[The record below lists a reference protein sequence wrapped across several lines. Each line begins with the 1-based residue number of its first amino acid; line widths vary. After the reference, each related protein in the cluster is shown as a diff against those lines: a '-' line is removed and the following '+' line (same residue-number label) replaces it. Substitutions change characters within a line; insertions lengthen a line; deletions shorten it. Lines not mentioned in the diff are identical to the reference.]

1 MRHILLFLFLACFPF
16 VRAQK
21 TKIVVKDIQTM
32 EPVAF
37 VKIGDG
43 IMTPVLTDIDGLA
56 TLEILPERNYSFTFF
71 EYEDTTIAGSE
82 LLEDPEVLLVP
93 DVQMMDEVVIEPGV
107 NPAHRIIQNA
117 MDHRKE
123 NDPLRNDA
131 FRYDSYSKFYIT
143 GETED
148 DFNRDTISD
157 SSSLATLD
165 LLDRQYLFLTE
176 TGATRIFSPPNYDK
190 EIVNSYNVS
199 GVKDPMFATLV
210 NQFQSFSF
218 YDNNF
223 EINQGEYI
231 NPIAPGSLRR
241 YLFILEDTLFHG
253 KDTTYTIKYRPRKG
267 KNFEGLEGYLFV
279 STKNWA
285 LEKVIAS
292 PYEQSSF
299 AQVKVIQS
307 YRYTNDKK
315 WFPHKLSTEFAFKGL
330 SIGKY
335 SEAIG
340 KSNLYIKDVAFNIDV
355 KRKAFN
361 PVQLEVK
368 PGALEDTNQLKKV
381 RETDNTA
388 KELKTYQVIDSIGE
402 ENNLDQMVNA
412 FKILSTGEVPLGVF
426 SLPIDRII
434 DFNQQEGYRLGA
446 GISTNSRLSKWVKT
460 GGYFAYGLRD
470 KAWKWGGDLGFIFHQ
485 KNNVGLHFHYS
496 KDLFERGGENLL
508 HNEFNLSDQS
518 LYRDFFINRLD
529 RQRKAQVRL
538 KGYIR
543 QNLKV
548 QLFGNYRRFGFSD
561 LYRFEPSQTG
571 QTSSAGFD
579 VAEAGMEVQ
588 WNIREKVM
596 LLGDRRVSL
605 GTKFPR
611 INIKAYRGIQGLWDA
626 QYDYYRMNLTIDQDF
641 SIRGL
646 GDLKLASKSGMT
658 IGDVPLTL
666 EQVQQGTARDW
677 NLTVSNTFETMRPA
691 EFFSDRQ
698 TALFMRF
705 KFLPIK
711 NIADFT
717 RPTFV
722 VHSAATVGTMENQ
735 SFHKNYA
742 FKVPEKGYYE
752 SGLIVENLLM
762 SGFNG
767 FGVGA
772 FYRYGPYAFDN
783 TSDNFVYKLSVTFNL

>member
-1 MRHILLFLFLACFPF
+1 MRYLLLLLLLTSLPF
-16 VRAQK
+16 VKAQK
-21 TKIVVKDIQTM
+21 TELVVKDIQTM

-43 IMTPVLTDIDGLA
+43 IIAPVLTDIDGRA
-56 TLEILPERNYSFTFF
+56 ALEILPDRNYSFTFF
-71 EYEDTTIAGSE
+71 EYRDTTIAGKK
-82 LLEDPEVLLVP
+82 LLESPEVLLVP
-93 DVQMMDEVVIEPGV
+93 DVQMMDEVVIEPGK

-143 GETED
+143 GETQEPID
-148 DFNRDTISD
+148 RDTITDTSA
-157 SSSLATLD
+157 LKTLD

-299 AQVKVIQS
+299 AEVKVIQS

-315 WFPHKLSTEFAFKGL
+315 WFPHKLSTEFAFKDL
-330 SIGKY
+330 AIGKY

-340 KSNLYIKDVAFNIDV
+340 KSNLYIKDVEFGIDV
-355 KRKAFN
+355 KKRVFN

-368 PGALEDTNQLKKV
+368 PGALEDTNRLKSV
-381 RETDNTA
+381 RQKDNTA
-388 KELKTYQVIDSIGE
+388 KERKTYHVIDSIGE
-402 ENNLDQMVNA
+402 ENNLDKMVDA

-426 SLPIDRII
+426 GLPIDRII

-446 GISTNSRLSKWVKT
+446 GLSTNTRLSRWFKT
-460 GGYFAYGLRD
+460 GGYFAYGFRD

-485 KNNVGLHFHYS
+485 KNKIGLHFHFS
-496 KDLFERGGENLL
+496 DDLFERGGEQLL
-508 HNEFNLSDQS
+508 HDEFNIADQS

-548 QLFGNYRRFGFSD
+548 QLFGNYRRFWFSD
-561 LYRFEPSQTG
+561 LYRYNPGQHIPSASG
-571 QTSSAGFD
+571 GFD
-579 VAEAGMEVQ
+579 VAEVGMEVQ

-596 LLGDRRVSL
+596 LLDDRRVSL

-611 INIKAYRGIQGLWDA
+611 INVKAYRGIQGLWDA
-626 QYDYYRMNLTIDQDF
+626 SYDYYRMNLTINQDF

-646 GDLKLASKSGMT
+646 GKLKLASKSGLT
-658 IGDVPLTL
+658 IGEVPLTL
-666 EQVQQGTARDW
+666 QQVQHGTARNW
-677 NLTVSNTFETMRPA
+677 NLTVANTFETMRPA

-705 KFLPIK
+705 RFLPIK
-711 NIADFT
+711 GIADFT

-722 VHSAATVGTMENQ
+722 VHNAAAVGAMNDQ
-735 SFHKNYA
+735 SYHKNYA

-752 SGLIVENLLM
+752 SGLIVEDLLV

-767 FGVGA
+767 YGVGV
-772 FYRYGPYAFDN
+772 FYRYGPYAF
-783 TSDNFVYKLSVTFNL
+783 SELGDNFVYKLSVTFNL